1 MSSNFDEIFQS
12 AESAKRQP
20 SPKKMPDSKPKQSKT
35 EKTSSPPA
43 TASPWAEFE
52 EPELEPTTRL
62 NVDIKL
68 SLNDALA
75 EKARKYR
82 IPKTELVRKLL
93 EWALEQAPE

>member
-12 AESAKRQP
+12 AESAKKQP
-20 SPKKMPDSKPKQSKT
+20 TPKKMSESKPKQFKAQ
-35 EKTSSPPA
+35 KPSPPA

>member
-12 AESAKRQP
+12 AESAKKQP
-20 SPKKMPDSKPKQSKT
+20 TPKKMPES
-35 EKTSSPPA
+35 TSEQTKAKSTT
-43 TASPWAEFE
+43 TASPWTEFQ
-52 EPELEPTTRL
+52 EPQLEPTTRL

-82 IPKTELVRKLL
+82 IPKTELVRRLL

>member
-12 AESAKRQP
+12 VESAKKQP
-20 SPKKMPDSKPKQSKT
+20 SKEKMPDSKPTQSKT
-35 EKTSSPPA
+35 QKPSSQPT

-82 IPKTELVRKLL
+82 IPKTELVRRLL
-93 EWALEQAPE
+93 EWALEQSPE